1 MEYGSVMWDPYSKQ
15 ESIHRGGARFIA
27 KYYKSRKEGCMT
39 KMLNELILPTL
50 QFRRQKQRMIFF

>member
-15 ESIHRGGARFIA
+15 ESIHRRGARFIA

-39 KMLNELILPTL
+39 KMLNELILPSL